1 MRNMGK
7 KRELKRLFPIFTGI
21 MLFTNVVY
29 ADFDSQRYYLG
40 TTYLVKSD
48 SDLQRIQNEDIHYGW
63 DLGKFFINGYTK
75 VIADPNKPIVFLKNT
90 GDKIAL
96 WFQLKQ
102 NINCL
107 NNEES
112 ISIDNGGII
121 KRNKGQGTL
130 SINYIDHQNLSH
142 LTLHQ
147 DYLKALSVGAD
158 TNVNFFEEGD
168 YEISLD
174 YTIRRAWINMESLLF
189 WDVDIHTLPSH
200 RNYRINFKFSVRNGN
215 CMIFLR
221 DVKTQEELT
230 TYAPNGFY
238 LDLTKSRYLDINVK
252 KEVLEDNSDK
262 LDVRFNKPA
271 KDGDQYTEKGV
282 YTITLKNRYTK
293 EVTTKVIS
301 VGDDPILNAYASTL
315 MQIGKIKKQL
325 QNAKN
330 SKNQINISLKD
341 ASNNIKLKVKV
352 KPYKSDLNP
361 ALKSDKGE
369 QRNESKL
376 LIINQ
381 ESISNTKD
389 VSNNADLPQKNDNS
403 ESSEKLASIQKEVGE
418 CLSKELGEKDYK
430 IEKVE
435 AIYLSQE
442 YIEELQYNSLANE
455 YFGHSLKDIEKQFGE
470 EKYVFTL
477 DKDNKT
483 IVRSLKNLDEDI
495 WGKVIKDVAIGS
507 GVILVSAT
515 VAVASGGTIGV
526 IFVAAAKTGIY
537 TAFSSALCC
546 SVIAGTITGIQTKNF
561 DKTVKSIVVAG
572 AEGFKWGAI
581 AGAVAG
587 GATKALELKKAS
599 VAASAMMKGKKS
611 LAIPAAATRGKE
623 SVDYAQK
630 IFGGKKEISFLNE
643 VEVPY
648 STSGSTR
655 IDLASYTQ
663 NNQLI
668 AREVKNYT
676 GDYTL
681 PKIFNDLKQ
690 SLIPAIK
697 KRLEHLPK
705 NSIQEL
711 ILDIRGKN
719 YSETVLEQLRANIQN
734 MVKDIYPDMPV
745 IFMK

>member
-21 MLFTNVVY
+21 MLFANVVY

-112 ISIDNGGII
+112 LSIDNGGII

-142 LTLHQ
+142 LTPHQ

-301 VGDDPILNAYASTL
+301 VGDDPILNTYASTL
-315 MQIGKIKKQL
+315 MPIGKIKKHL
-325 QNAKN
+325 QN
-330 SKNQINISLKD
+330 SKNKNRINISLKD
-341 ASNNIKLKVKV
+341 VPDNVRLKVKV
-352 KPYKSDLNP
+352 KPYKSDHNP
-361 ALKSDKGE
+361 ALKSDKEE
-369 QRNESKL
+369 QQNESKL
-376 LIINQ
+376 LITNQ
-381 ESISNTKD
+381 ESISDTKD
-389 VSNNADLPQKNDNS
+389 VSNNVDLPQKNDNS
-403 ESSEKLASIQKEVGE
+403 ESSEKLASVQKEVSE
-418 CLSKELGEKDYK
+418 CLAKELGEKDYK

-455 YFGHSLKDIEKQFGE
+455 YFGHSLKDVEKQFGE

-477 DKDNKT
+477 DRDNKT

-507 GVILVSAT
+507 GVILVAAT
-515 VAVASGGTIGV
+515 VSVASGGTIGV
-526 IFVAAAKTGIY
+526 IFAAAAKTGIY
-537 TAFSSALCC
+537 TAFSSALCS
-546 SVIAGTITGIQTKNF
+546 SVIAGTITGIKTKNF
-561 DKTVKSIVVAG
+561 DETVKSMAVAG

-581 AGAVAG
+581 AGVVIG
-587 GATKALELKKAS
+587 GASKALELKKAEQLLRS
-599 VAASAMMKGKKS
+599 E
-611 LAIPAAATRGKE
+611 RGKE
-623 SVDYAQK
+623 IAHQGLNFEKLVLK
-630 IFGGKKEISFLNE
+630 EFGGEQNHIYFEGKRINTAIKGCSKPDIVRTLSDGRLEIIECKDYNLENNLSGLIIKLRDQISRNVRNMPDFLERLAIKKRNYSEEFLNE
-643 VEVPY
+643 V
-648 STSGSTR
+648 R
-655 IDLASYTQ
+655 
-663 NNQLI
+663 
-668 AREVKNYT
+668 
-676 GDYTL
+676 
-681 PKIFNDLKQ
+681 
-690 SLIPAIK
+690 K
-697 KRLEHLPK
+697 K
-705 NSIQEL
+705 IQEGL
-711 ILDIRGKN
+711 KDV
-719 YSETVLEQLRANIQN
+719 Y
-734 MVKDIYPDMPV
+734 KDIP
-745 IFMK
+745 ISFI

>member
-21 MLFTNVVY
+21 MLFANVVY

-112 ISIDNGGII
+112 LSIDNGGII

-142 LTLHQ
+142 LTPHQ

-221 DVKTQEELT
+221 DVRTQEELT

-252 KEVLEDNSDK
+252 KEVLESNSDK

-315 MQIGKIKKQL
+315 MPIGKIKKQL

-330 SKNQINISLKD
+330 KNRINISLKD
-341 ASNNIKLKVKV
+341 VPDNVRLKVKV
-352 KPYKSDLNP
+352 KPYKSDHNP
-361 ALKSDKGE
+361 ALKSDKEE
-369 QRNESKL
+369 QQNESKL
-376 LIINQ
+376 LITNQ
-381 ESISNTKD
+381 ESISDTKD
-389 VSNNADLPQKNDNS
+389 VSNNVDLPQKNDNS
-403 ESSEKLASIQKEVGE
+403 ESSEKLASVQKEVSE
-418 CLSKELGEKDYK
+418 CLAKELGEKDYK

-455 YFGHSLKDIEKQFGE
+455 YFGHSLKDVEKQFGE

-477 DKDNKT
+477 DRDNKT

-507 GVILVSAT
+507 GVILVAAT
-515 VAVASGGTIGV
+515 VSVASGGTIGV
-526 IFVAAAKTGIY
+526 IFAAAAKTGIY
-537 TAFSSALCC
+537 TAFSSALCS
-546 SVIAGTITGIQTKNF
+546 SVIAGTITGIKTKNF
-561 DKTVKSIVVAG
+561 DETVKSMAVAG

-581 AGAVAG
+581 AGVVIG
-587 GATKALELKKAS
+587 GASKALELKKAEQLLRS
-599 VAASAMMKGKKS
+599 E
-611 LAIPAAATRGKE
+611 RGKE
-623 SVDYAQK
+623 IAHQGLNFEKLVLK
-630 IFGGKKEISFLNE
+630 EFGGEQNHIYFEGKRINTAIKGCSKPDIVRTLSDGRLEIIECKDYNLENNLSGLIIKLRDQISRNVRNMPDFLERLAIKKRNYSEEFLNE
-643 VEVPY
+643 V
-648 STSGSTR
+648 R
-655 IDLASYTQ
+655 
-663 NNQLI
+663 
-668 AREVKNYT
+668 
-676 GDYTL
+676 
-681 PKIFNDLKQ
+681 
-690 SLIPAIK
+690 K
-697 KRLEHLPK
+697 K
-705 NSIQEL
+705 IQEGL
-711 ILDIRGKN
+711 KDV
-719 YSETVLEQLRANIQN
+719 Y
-734 MVKDIYPDMPV
+734 KDIP
-745 IFMK
+745 ISFI

>member
-1 MRNMGK
+1 MIKNFS
-7 KRELKRLFPIFTGI
+7 LFAGI
-21 MLFTNVVY
+21 LLFTNEVY
-29 ADFDSQRYYLG
+29 ADFDSQKYYLG
-40 TTYLVKSD
+40 TTYLAKSD
-48 SDLQRIQNEDIHYGW
+48 SDLKRIQDRDLHYGW

-75 VIADPNKPIVFLKNT
+75 VIADPNKPIIFLKNT

-96 WFQLKQ
+96 WFQLNQ
-102 NINCL
+102 DINCL
-107 NNEES
+107 NQKES
-112 ISIDNGGII
+112 LRIDGGGVN
-121 KRNKGQGTL
+121 KRKDGQGTL
-130 SINYIDHQNLSH
+130 YINYIDHQNLSH
-142 LTLHQ
+142 LTPHQ

-174 YTIRRAWINMESLLF
+174 YTIRRAWLNMKSFLF
-189 WDVDIHTLPSH
+189 WDVDIHTLPL
-200 RNYRINFKFSVRNGN
+200 RRDYRISFKFSVRNGN

-221 DVKTQEELT
+221 DAKTQEELT

-315 MQIGKIKKQL
+315 MPIGKIKKHI

-330 SKNQINISLKD
+330 PKNQINIKLKD
-341 ASNNIKLKVKV
+341 IPDNMKLKIKV
-352 KPYKSDLNP
+352 KPYKSDLKPDNS
-361 ALKSDKGE
+361 K
-369 QRNESKL
+369 QQNESVNISL
-376 LIINQ
+376 PITNQ
-381 ESISNTKD
+381 ESISDTKD
-389 VSNNADLPQKNDNS
+389 ATNNTDSFQKTDDSDLSQ
-403 ESSEKLASIQKEVGE
+403 KLASIEKEVSE
-418 CLSKELGEKDYK
+418 QLSKDLGNHK
-430 IEKVE
+430 IEKIE
-435 AIYLSQE
+435 AIYLSQEETTYLSKE

-455 YFGHSLKDIEKQFGE
+455 YFGYSLRDLEKQFGE

-483 IVRSLKNLDEDI
+483 TVRLFKNIEEDI
-495 WGKVIKDVAIGS
+495 FWGKVVKDIAIGS

-537 TAFSSALCC
+537 TAFSSALCS

-561 DKTVKSIVVAG
+561 DKTIKSMVVAG

-587 GATKALELKKAS
+587 GASKAWELRKAAKLASSEKARELIKRGLEF
-599 VAASAMMKGKKS
+599 
-611 LAIPAAATRGKE
+611 
-623 SVDYAQK
+623 QK
-630 IFGGKKEISFLNE
+630 YVHQKLGGKLEPIYYKGKEISTAVKGCSKPDIVRNVNGKLEAIETKSYDLDKGISGLISKLRSQVAERVQNLLEGSLQRIIIDKRKYSKELLDE
-643 VEVPY
+643 V
-648 STSGSTR
+648 R
-655 IDLASYTQ
+655 
-663 NNQLI
+663 
-668 AREVKNYT
+668 
-676 GDYTL
+676 
-681 PKIFNDLKQ
+681 
-690 SLIPAIK
+690 K
-697 KRLEHLPK
+697 K
-705 NSIQEL
+705 IQEGL
-711 ILDIRGKN
+711 KDV
-719 YSETVLEQLRANIQN
+719 Y
-734 MVKDIYPDMPV
+734 KDIPV
-745 IFMK
+745 DFM